1 MFDRFVPTFLRSFLP
16 PYSTLKMDVEGHAEI
31 LVSIKRRS
39 RSHISCYEHIPFE
52 PRNPERIS
60 GCYIRCPVDGG
71 SEDHSS
77 NTFNQIRAA
86 RRNCEAQPNIFLCSS
101 RLTQAFKTYRP
112 QADLSP
118 QENTLK
124 LSHSEETH
132 NISSP
137 NTRPISTVTRL
148 RDERSEFK
156 SLQGYEFFTFLPRTL

>member
-1 MFDRFVPTFLRSFLP
+1 
-16 PYSTLKMDVEGHAEI
+16 
-31 LVSIKRRS
+31 
-39 RSHISCYEHIPFE
+39 
-52 PRNPERIS
+52 
-60 GCYIRCPVDGG
+60 
-71 SEDHSS
+71 
-77 NTFNQIRAA
+77 
-86 RRNCEAQPNIFLCSS
+86 LCSS

-156 SLQGYEFFTFLPRTL
+156 SLQGYEFFTFLPRTLWCRTKPGAWSWCQEPVLRFSEAILPRPPYTFMM